1 MARVPNTSP
10 QTLHVLAL
18 LLASPR
24 SWHYGYGISQ
34 RTGLRSG
41 TLYPIL
47 SRLAEIGW
55 LETRWAEPEQPGR
68 PARHTYRLTPDGA
81 TEARTHLA
89 AMVGAGKRAIL
100 ALAGGK
106 SR

>member
-18 LLASPR
+18 LLESPR

-47 SRLAEIGW
+47 SRLAESGW
-55 LETRWAEPEQPGR
+55 LETKWAEPEQPGR

-81 TEARTHLA
+81 KEARKHLA

>member
-18 LLASPR
+18 LIESPT

-41 TLYPIL
+41 TLYPIF
-47 SRLAEIGW
+47 SRLVEIGW
-55 LETRWAEPEQPGR
+55 VETKWTEPGPGGR
-68 PARHTYRLTPDGA
+68 PARHTYRLTSDGA
-81 TEARTHLA
+81 QAARQHVA
-89 AMVGAGKRAIL
+89 AVAALKRPIVA
-100 ALAGGK
+100 ASSGM